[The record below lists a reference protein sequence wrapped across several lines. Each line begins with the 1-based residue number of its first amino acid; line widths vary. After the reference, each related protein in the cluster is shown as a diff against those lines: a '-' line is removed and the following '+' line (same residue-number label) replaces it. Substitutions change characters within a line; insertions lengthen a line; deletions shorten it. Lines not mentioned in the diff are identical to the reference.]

1 MKKVAV
7 IGAGPGGLSAGMLLG
22 HSGFEVDIYEKK
34 KYIGGRNSELVLG
47 DYKFDLGPTF
57 FLMKDVL
64 ENIFQMTERRLEDYV
79 KLKRVEP
86 MYRLKFSEEKTF
98 YPYSDKEREKM
109 EEEIFRVFPKEIV
122 NYGKYLDKEGKKYDK
137 IIPCLSTPYGSFLDY
152 FRPNFIKAI
161 PYLDA
166 HMSLYDVLSKYYEAE
181 ELKLVFTFQA
191 KYIGMSPWEA
201 PGTFSIISYIEHKLG
216 VFHVD
221 GGLNKLSRAMAEVV
235 VEEGGKFYLG
245 QGIKK
250 LLIKGNKVEGIELD
264 NGEKRYYDMVV
275 INADFANAMKN
286 LVPEENKKK
295 YSNDKLEAK
304 KYSCSTFM
312 LYLGIDKIYEDISH
326 HSIIFADKYREN
338 VEDIVKGNKLSED
351 FSFYVQNASPIDK
364 SLAPE
369 GHSTIYVLV
378 PVPNNKSGIDWEKIK
393 EEYKDKLIDAL
404 EKRGGYSDIR
414 NHIVEQKIITPKDW
428 EEEYDV
434 FKGAVFNLGHQVGQ
448 MLTFRPHNKL
458 EILDNCYLAGG
469 GTHPGSG
476 LPTIYESGRI
486 SSELIAKRYK

>member
-1 MKKVAV
+1 
-7 IGAGPGGLSAGMLLG
+7 
-22 HSGFEVDIYEKK
+22 
-34 KYIGGRNSELVLG
+34 
-47 DYKFDLGPTF
+47 
-57 FLMKDVL
+57 
-64 ENIFQMTERRLEDYV
+64 
-79 KLKRVEP
+79 
-86 MYRLKFSEEKTF
+86 
-98 YPYSDKEREKM
+98 M
-109 EEEIFRVFPKEIV
+109 EEEIFRVFPKEVV
-122 NYGKYLDKEGKKYDK
+122 NYGRYIDKEGKKYNK
-137 IIPCLSTPYGSFLDY
+137 IIPCLSSPYNSFLDY
-152 FRPNFIKAI
+152 FRPQFLKAI
-161 PYLDA
+161 PHLDA
-166 HMSLYDVLSKYYEAE
+166 HMSLYDVLSKYYDAE
-181 ELKLVFTFQA
+181 ELKLAFTFQA

-216 VFHVD
+216 VFHVE
-221 GGLNKLSRAMAEVV
+221 GGLNKLSRAMVEVV
-235 VEEGGKFYLG
+235 VEQGGRIYLG
-245 QGIKK
+245 QGVKK
-250 LLIKGNKVEGIELD
+250 LLVKGDKVEGIELE

-275 INADFANAMKN
+275 INADFASAMKK

-295 YSNDKLEAK
+295 YSDKNLEAK

-326 HSIIFADKYREN
+326 HSIIFANKYREN
-338 VEDIVKGNKLSED
+338 VEDIVKNNKLSDD

-378 PVPNNKSGIDWEKIK
+378 PVPNNKACIDWDKIK
-393 EEYKDKLIDAL
+393 AEYRDKVLDAM
-404 EKRGGYSDIR
+404 EKRGGYTNIR
-414 NHIVEQKIITPKDW
+414 EHIVEEKIITPKDW

-434 FKGAVFNLGHQVGQ
+434 FKGAVFNLGHQVSQ

-486 SSELIAKRYK
+486 SSELIIKKYK